1 MNEEELGGSE
11 ALAGAA
17 GRMARDPRSVAE
29 RWVQALTTHDLEA
42 AVACFAPDYHD
53 EAPARHG
60 ESVQGREKVRENFA
74 ALFRDVSNLRA
85 DLLRSV
91 ADGDIVWMEWRMHG
105 IRRDG
110 TSLEFTGVNL
120 FGVRDQQ
127 FAWGRIYTELV
138 RDAGGVDAQIERMT
152 RG

>member
-1 MNEEELGGSE
+1 MI
-11 ALAGAA
+11 
-17 GRMARDPRSVAE
+17 AE
-29 RWVQALTTHDLEA
+29 RWTRALTAHDLEA

-53 EAPARHG
+53 EAPARRG
-60 ESVQGREKVRENFA
+60 EFVQGSEKVRGNFA
-74 ALFRDVSNLRA
+74 ALFRDIPDLRA

-91 ADGDIVWMEWRMHG
+91 ADGDTVWMEWRMQG
-105 IRRDG
+105 ARRDG
-110 TSLEFTGVNL
+110 TPFEVAGVNI

-138 RDAGGVDAQIERMT
+138 RDAGGVDAQIERMI